1 MSTKSTSTLKKALAI
16 TLASSVL
23 AGPLNVARAYAEQ
36 RDDSQTRTLTPIK
49 HLVVIFQENVSFDH
63 YFATYPVAENPP
75 GEPQFTPAPDTPSVN
90 GLTDGLILHNPN
102 STLPFRLDRSQVATC
117 DQNHDYTPEQQAF
130 NAGLMNKF
138 VEFTGTDGSCDPR
151 IVMGYFDG
159 NTVTGLWNYAQNF
172 AMSDNSFDTTFG
184 PSSPGHINLVSGQT
198 HGAVNGSTGDITG
211 DVVVAPDG
219 SLTMIGDPQPFYD
232 DCSSRETVKMTGK
245 NVGDLLNAKGITW
258 GWFQGGFTP
267 SSVVNGKAKCAT
279 SHIGSDGNP
288 KGDYIPHHEPFQYY
302 QSTSNPHH
310 LPPSSVATIGQTDQA
325 NHQYDLTDFWN
336 AAAAGNIPA
345 VSFLKARG
353 FQDGHAG
360 YSDPLAEQTF
370 IVDTLNRL
378 QQLPQWKDM
387 AVIIAWDDSDGW
399 YDHVMGPIV
408 SESNS
413 AADALTSPGHCGT
426 APAGAYQGRCGYGPR
441 QPLMVISPFGKT
453 NFVDHGVTDLTSILQ
468 LIEDNWQLGRIGDQS
483 FDEKAGSLLSMFDFE
498 GPNAKRL
505 FLDTAT
511 GLVTHR
517 DH

>member
-1 MSTKSTSTLKKALAI
+1 MKINVSKTSLGLSALLMLAPLAPHTAIAAQKSPKTK
-16 TLASSVL
+16 
-23 AGPLNVARAYAEQ
+23 
-36 RDDSQTRTLTPIK
+36 TPIG
-49 HLVVIFQENVSFDH
+49 HVVVIFQENVSFDH
-63 YFATYPVAENPP
+63 YFATYPAAENPP
-75 GEPQFTPAPDTPSVN
+75 GEPQFNPSPDTPSVN
-90 GLTDGLILHNPN
+90 GLTNGLILDNPN
-102 STLPFRLDRSQVATC
+102 STLPFRLDRSQAATC

-138 VEFTGTDGSCDPR
+138 VEFTGTGGSCDPR
-151 IVMGYFDG
+151 VVMGYYDG
-159 NTVTGLWNYAQNF
+159 NTVTALWNYAQHF

-184 PSSPGHINLVSGQT
+184 PSSPGHINLISGQT
-198 HGAVNGSTGDITG
+198 HGAVDGGTGSISG

-232 DCSSRETVKMTGK
+232 DCSTRETVKMTGK
-245 NVGDLLNAKGITW
+245 NIGDLLNTKGITW

-267 SSVVNGKAKCAT
+267 SSVDSGKAKCAT
-279 SHIGSDGNP
+279 SHVGSDGNP

-310 LPPSSVATIGQTDQA
+310 LPPSSVAMIGKTDQA

-345 VSFLKARG
+345 VTFLKARG

-360 YSDPLAEQTF
+360 YSDPLAEQSF
-370 IVDTLNRL
+370 VVDTLNRL

-413 AADALTSPGHCGT
+413 TEDALTGPGSCGS
-426 APAGAYQGRCGYGPR
+426 APSGAYQGRCGYGPR
-441 QPLMVISPFGKT
+441 QPLLVVSPFAKT
-453 NFVDHGVTDLTSILQ
+453 NFVDHSVTDLSSILQ
-468 LIEDNWQLGRIGDQS
+468 LIEDNWQTGRIGDQS
-483 FDEKAGSLLSMFDFE
+483 FDEKAGSLLSMFDFHA
-498 GPNAKRL
+498 PDAKQL
-505 FLDTAT
+505 FLDPAT
-511 GLVTHR
+511 GVPTHGR
-517 DH
+517 SARGD